1 MSSETNTFEKILKDN
16 GYSVTKAR
24 ETVFKL
30 LLSPEPQS
38 ISQLLKKA
46 NDEINRVSV
55 YRSIELFERLGI
67 VHRLQVGWKYKL
79 ELSDQFVGHHHHLT
93 CLGCGEIIDIEDEK
107 HIEEFISQV
116 VERYE
121 FKLRRHQFEIDG
133 YCKGCRDS

>member
-1 MSSETNTFEKILKDN
+1 MSSETITFENILKDN
-16 GYSVTKAR
+16 GYNITKAR
-24 ETVFKL
+24 KTVFKL
-30 LLSPEPQS
+30 LLHPEPQS

-46 NDEINRVSV
+46 NGEVNRVSV

-93 CLGCGEIIDIEDEK
+93 CLGCGKIIDIEDEK
-107 HIEEFISQV
+107 HIEDFIHEVADQF
-116 VERYE
+116 E

-133 YCKGCRDS
+133 YCKDCV